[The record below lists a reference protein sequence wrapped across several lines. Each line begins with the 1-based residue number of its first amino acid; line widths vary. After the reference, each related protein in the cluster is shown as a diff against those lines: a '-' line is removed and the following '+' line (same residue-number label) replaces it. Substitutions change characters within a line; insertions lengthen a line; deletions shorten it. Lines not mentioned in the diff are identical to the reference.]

1 MRTPLFILV
10 AAICSFSGA
19 TALPESTR
27 WFSEDRFYSLEVP
40 KDWTKTEV
48 DGPSS
53 KIVAWQAPQDAAEL
67 TISATY
73 NLRLPEVLPDKMI
86 GYAFKQEEPITEIRK
101 ETGEKWDALYREYR
115 NKENTLV
122 WFALMARNGSTAV
135 LLTLR
140 VRAADQ
146 DRFREKFQEL
156 IGSLRI
162 GEKENAKPRP
172 QAYP

>member
-1 MRTPLFILV
+1 MRTSLFIFT
-10 AAICSFSGA
+10 AICVLCCA
-19 TALPESTR
+19 TALAKSER
-27 WFSEDRFYSLEVP
+27 WFSEDRFYSQEIP
-40 KDWTKTEV
+40 DDWKKTET

-53 KIVAWQAPQDAAEL
+53 KIVAWQAPQGAAEL

-73 NLRLPEVLPDKMI
+73 NLRLPEVIPDRMI

-101 ETGEKWDALYREYR
+101 ETGQTWDALYREYR

-140 VRAADQ
+140 ARSADQ
-146 DRFREKFQEL
+146 ERFRDVFREF